1 MGASECS
8 QAMTGTSCIEVAP
21 LLAGEGL
28 PAFEAITAAQVE
40 EQIPALL
47 SRLNAALDAQEALLE
62 QALAPGRRLEWAE
75 VMDPLQRLGE
85 QLRWSWGVVGHL
97 NGVCNS
103 PELRLAHASQQAA
116 VVQFGSR
123 AGQSQL
129 IYRAL
134 QTLERQHQEAGPG
147 SPGHLDPTQERILAA
162 ELRDMQLRGVGLEAD
177 VQAAF
182 NQASQEL
189 AELSTRFSNQVLDAT
204 NGWTLTLGDPAETEG
219 LPPSLKDQL
228 AQAARSAGLRA
239 ADGSEASSEA
249 GPWLLGLDMPRY
261 APVLKYSR
269 NRALREQL
277 YRAHVSRASGQGQ
290 AGDDRADAT
299 PSEPTGALNNWPLI
313 ERILTLRGEQAHRLG
328 FANWAEVSLAAKM
341 ADSVASVEALL
352 EELRAAAYPV
362 AQAELEQLRQC
373 AGRHGA
379 PEAGDL
385 QPWDVS
391 YWAEVLRQESFSLD
405 SEALRPYFPLPAV
418 LDGLFALCGRL
429 FGIRIEAA
437 DGQAPIWHPD
447 VRFFRVLEATGE
459 AASAADQAPGPGA
472 PQAPSAGAGQPIAAF
487 YLDPYSRPGSKRGGA
502 WMDECLG
509 RSLGPDG
516 TPVLPVAYLVCNQ
529 SPPVG
534 ATPSLMTFEEVETLF
549 HEFGHGLQHMLT
561 TVERP
566 QAAGINNVEWDAV
579 ELPSQFM
586 ENWCYDRA
594 TLLGMARHWQ
604 SGEPLP
610 EAEFA
615 KLQAARTF
623 MGGAATLRQVHLALT
638 DLRLHSEWSPDCGE
652 TPEQLRRRIA
662 SGTTVLAPI
671 DADAFLCSFGHIFAG
686 GYAAGYYAYKWAE
699 VLSADAFSAFEDGGL
714 DNEALVQ
721 ATGRRFR
728 ATVLSLGGSRSPAEV
743 FEAFRGRQ
751 PSSEALI
758 RHSGLVAA

>member
-1 MGASECS
+1 MNGSP
-8 QAMTGTSCIEVAP
+8 TVKAP
-21 LLAGEGL
+21 LLVGEGL
-28 PAFEAITAAQVE
+28 PAFGAITAAQVE
-40 EQIPALL
+40 EHIPELLSLLNGELDALEALL
-47 SRLNAALDAQEALLE
+47 S
-62 QALAPGRRLEWAE
+62 QALAAGRLLDWAE

-116 VVQFGSR
+116 VVEFGSR
-123 AGQSQL
+123 AGQSQA
-129 IYRAL
+129 IFQAL
-134 QTLERQHQEAGPG
+134 QTLERQHQAAHPG
-147 SPGHLDPTQERILAA
+147 APARLDGTQQRILAA
-162 ELRDMQLRGVGLEAD
+162 ELRDMQLRGVGLDGE

-182 NQASQEL
+182 NRASQEL

-204 NGWTLTLGDPAETEG
+204 NGWTLTLEDPAQTEG
-219 LPPSLKDQL
+219 LPTSLTDQL
-228 AQAARSAGLRA
+228 AQAARAADLKA
-239 ADGSEASSEA
+239 ADGAEPSSEG

-261 APVLKYSR
+261 APFLKYSR

-277 YRAHVSRASGQGQ
+277 YRAHVSRASGQGE
-290 AGDDRADAT
+290 AADASSDT
-299 PSEPTGALNNWPLI
+299 SSHEAPKAGPLNNWPLI
-313 ERILTLRGEQAHRLG
+313 ETILSLRGDQARRLG

-341 ADSVASVEALL
+341 ADSVTSVEALL
-352 EELRAAAYPV
+352 EELRAAAFPMAEV
-362 AQAELEQLRQC
+362 ELEQLRQC
-373 AGRHGA
+373 AARHGA
-379 PEAGDL
+379 PEASDL
-385 QPWDVS
+385 QPWDVAF
-391 YWAEVLRQESFSLD
+391 WAEVLRQESFSLD

-418 LDGLFALCGRL
+418 LEGLFALCGRL

-447 VRFFRVLEATGE
+447 VRFFRVLEASDG
-459 AASAADQAPGPGA
+459 AASAADQDPQPGA
-472 PQAPSAGAGQPIAAF
+472 PQAPSAGTGQPIAAF
-487 YLDPYSRPGSKRGGA
+487 YLDPFSRPGSKRGGA
-502 WMDECLG
+502 WMDECLV

-516 TPVLPVAYLVCNQ
+516 TPVLPVAYLICNQ

-534 ATPSLMTFEEVETLF
+534 DSPSLMTFEEVETLF

-561 TVERP
+561 TVDRP

-623 MGGAATLRQVHLALT
+623 MGGSATLRQVHLALT
-638 DLRLHSEWSPDCGE
+638 DLRLHSDWSPGCGE

-662 SGTTVLAPI
+662 TTTTVLAPI
-671 DADAFLCSFGHIFAG
+671 DADAFLCCFGHIFAG

-714 DNEALVQ
+714 ENELQIQ

-728 ATVLSLGGSRSPAEV
+728 DTVLSLGGSRSPAEV

-751 PSSEALI
+751 PSTEALI